1 MSDSFVTQWTEPAR
15 FLCPWDFPGKNTGVG
30 YHFLL
35 QGIFLTKGLKPSLLH
50 WSLWPPDLKN
60 WLIRKDPDAGK
71 DWGQEEKG
79 TTEDEMVGWHHWLDG
94 HEFEQAPGVGDGHG
108 GLMCCSPC
116 VRKELDMTKRLNWLT
131 PALAGGFFTTEPPG
145 KPSWVC
151 ANRIKIYCFA
161 DQHSWGLWIWC
172 LVLAHL
178 LTFYCGQPI

>member
-15 FLCPWDFPGKNTGVG
+15 FLCPWDFPGKNIGVG
-30 YHFLL
+30 CHFLL

-50 WSLWPPDLKN
+50 WSLWPPDSKN
-60 WLIRKDPDAGK
+60 WLIRKDPSAGK
-71 DWGQEEKG
+71 DWGQEKG

-94 HEFEQAPGVGDGHG
+94 HEFEQAPGVSDGHG

-151 ANRIKIYCFA
+151 ANRLKIYCFA
-161 DQHSWGLWIWC
+161 DQHSWGLWI
-172 LVLAHL
+172 
-178 LTFYCGQPI
+178 